1 MKRRTLDLT
10 LATVGLV
17 MAAVLAIASGLLL
30 FAASFT
36 NTTISDQLTA
46 QHITFG
52 PAESMPAAEY
62 GDLAQYAGQQV
73 TTGAQ
78 AKAYSDYIAVH
89 LDMMADGKTYS
100 EISGEWIASA
110 ENPADRDPA
119 LGQLRQTL
127 FMGETLRGLLL
138 NVYAFSIFGTV
149 ALIAGWV
156 AAVAALVMLG
166 LAVYGFSHA
175 HRLHKQELLDAPSVE
190 SIPVA

>member
-17 MAAVLAIASGLLL
+17 MAVVLAIASGLLL

-36 NTTISDQLTA
+36 HTTITDQLSA
-46 QHITFG
+46 QKISF
-52 PAESMPAAEY
+52 PPAAALSPE
-62 GDLAQYAGQQV
+62 LQQYADQAV
-73 TTGAQ
+73 TTGPL
-78 AKAYSDYIAVH
+78 AKAYSDMISEH
-89 LDMMADGKTYS
+89 LAATGGGKTYS
-100 EISGEWIASA
+100 EISAEWIASA

-119 LGQLRQTL
+119 LGQVRQTM

-156 AAVAALVMLG
+156 AAVAALVMIG
-166 LAVYGFSHA
+166 LALYGFSHA
-175 HRLHKQELLDAPSVE
+175 HTLHKQELVSAPAVE
-190 SIPVA
+190 SIPVS

>member
-17 MAAVLAIASGLLL
+17 MAVVLAIASALLL

-36 NTTISDQLTA
+36 NTTITDQLAA
-46 QHITFG
+46 QHITF
-52 PAESMPAAEY
+52 PAAE
-62 GDLAQYAGQQV
+62 GLSPELAQYAGQEV
-73 TTGAQ
+73 TTGPLAQ
-78 AKAYSDYIAVH
+78 AYSDMIAEH
-89 LDMMADGKTYS
+89 LAAMADGKTYS
-100 EISGEWIASA
+100 EVSGEWIASA

-156 AAVAALVMLG
+156 AAVAALVMVG
-166 LAVYGFSHA
+166 LAIYGFSHA
-175 HRLHKQELLDAPSVE
+175 HTLHKQELLAAPSVE